1 MQGSNEDCLPM
12 RGHTRGGDA
21 LGWHQ
26 KNKIVEIY
34 LFSPLKSP
42 HFASREPKK
51 YFRLLAYFL
60 QPELGLAFLVERAV
74 TLL

>member
-1 MQGSNEDCLPM
+1 MAWLRVAP
-12 RGHTRGGDA
+12 
-21 LGWHQ
+21 

-34 LFSPLKSP
+34 LFPPLKSP

-51 YFRLLAYFL
+51 NYRLLAYFL
-60 QPELGLAFLVERAV
+60 QTELGLAILVERAL